1 MNEEL
6 LIKVFSSAIVSNEIG
21 FKHGVCL
28 FLGFVSARVPVVD
41 SFPFKSESTASL
53 SRFSS
58 ERDRCRC
65 QCSLPD
71 HVDSVSQKTPQTLQ
85 TATERHH
92 GVSVKLQRRSRS
104 EVRVHRHTVS
114 VLRDFCPRT
123 AGGHQVTFCQF
134 LSSSPLLVFLK
145 DQASSHL
152 IDTIIQ
158 LAHKSLLCGLYKKHL
173 KDQLVDL
180 ALHPIANFPIQRLTA
195 ASAKYKMVCDTA
207 PCWPQG
213 EGLDSHQDFFLSLSL
228 KFRKLFDELLQGVEA
243 ILAAGH
249 MGVIVQLAEG
259 CAESEERQEELM
271 QCLLHVS
278 VQQCCFNYN

>member
-1 MNEEL
+1 MTVLWL
-6 LIKVFSSAIVSNEIG
+6 L
-21 FKHGVCL
+21 
-28 FLGFVSARVPVVD
+28 
-41 SFPFKSESTASL
+41 
-53 SRFSS
+53 FSS
-58 ERDRCRC
+58 ECDGCCC

-85 TATERHH
+85 TAPETHH
-92 GVSVKLQRRSRS
+92 GVPVKPQRRSRR
-104 EVRVHRHTVS
+104 EVRVHPDTFS
-114 VLRDFCPRT
+114 LLRYFSTRT
-123 AGGHQVTFCQF
+123 AGRHPVTFYQF
-134 LSSSPLLVFLK
+134 LPSSPLLVFLK

-173 KDQLVDL
+173 KGQLVDL
-180 ALHPIANFPIQRLTA
+180 ALHPIANFPVQRLTA
-195 ASAKYKMVCDTA
+195 ASAKYKLVGDYT
-207 PCWPQG
+207 PCWPQD
-213 EGLDSHQDFFLSLSL
+213 EGLDSHQYLFLAVSHSL
-228 KFRKLFDELLQGVEA
+228 KFQKLFDELLQGLEA

-278 VQQCCFNYN
+278 TQQC